1 MFVKICG
8 ITNEEDALMAVGLG
22 ADALGFV
29 FAPSPRQV
37 SVGAVS
43 DIVKRLPGDVLS
55 IGVFRDQAPRDVVRT
70 VLEAGLSG
78 AQLHGHES
86 PADAAEVRR
95 AAKVLLVAFPAGDP
109 GLAHVEDYGPDA
121 VLLDAPVPG
130 SGHVFDWS
138 LAESIPVGR
147 RVILA
152 GGLDPDNVADG
163 IATVRPWGV
172 DVSSGV
178 EVSGDPTRKDPVK
191 VNAFIR
197 AARATARTVGAAG
210 GRSFGID
217 DLPESPH
224 DEFALTHGPFD
235 WADRGE

>member
-22 ADALGFV
+22 ADAIGFV

-37 SVGAVS
+37 SLGTVR
-43 DIVKRLPGDVLS
+43 DIVKRLPPDVLA
-55 IGVFRDQAPRDVVRT
+55 IGVFRDQSPAEVVDT

-78 AQLHGHES
+78 AQLHGHET
-86 PADAAEVRR
+86 ARDAAEVRP
-95 AAKVLLVAFPAGDP
+95 ACQVLFVAFPAGDP
-109 GLAHVEDYGPDA
+109 GLEHVADYHADA
-121 VLLDAPVPG
+121 ILLDAPAPG

-138 LAESIPVGR
+138 LAEAVPIGA

-152 GGLDPDNVADG
+152 GGLTPDNVADG

-178 EVSGDPTRKDPVK
+178 EMRDDPTRKDPLK
-191 VNAFIR
+191 VHAFIR
-197 AARATARTVGAAG
+197 AAREAAPAEAEP
-210 GRSFGID
+210 
-217 DLPESPH
+217 LPLGPE
-224 DEFALTHGPFD
+224 PFD
-235 WADRGE
+235 WAEKGD

>member
-22 ADALGFV
+22 ADALGFI

-37 SVGAVS
+37 TVGAVR
-43 DIVKRLPGDVLS
+43 DIVKRLPPEILT
-55 IGVFRDQAPRDVVRT
+55 IGVFRDHSPEEVSRT

-78 AQLHGHES
+78 AQLHGHET
-86 PADAAEVRR
+86 PRDAELVRPSC
-95 AAKVLLVAFPAGDP
+95 KVLFVAFPAGDP
-109 GLAHVEDYGPDA
+109 GLAHVEDYAPDA

-138 LAESIPVGR
+138 LAESIPIGR

-152 GGLDPDNVADG
+152 GGLTPDNVADG

-172 DVSSGV
+172 DTASGV
-178 EVSGDPTRKDPVK
+178 EVAGNPSKKDPIK
-191 VNAFIR
+191 VHAFIR
-197 AARATARTVGAAG
+197 NARAADPSPAAATPPDGASQPLGA
-210 GRSFGID
+210 
-217 DLPESPH
+217 
-224 DEFALTHGPFD
+224 GPFD
-235 WADRGE
+235 WAEQGD